1 MNYDY
6 KNLIA
11 RQMNGPIVQS
21 AMQAD
26 HELYKLNAL
35 PEWFEHRRTL
45 SLETAT
51 TEELDAIGAFLGIP
65 RPYCT
70 TGAHAAAFET
80 GIIDGLFAI
89 VNANTPEVH
98 VQERTEGIALV
109 LNDYQYTPS
118 QELLA
123 PPGAEEISRYA
134 DDDTYRLYIQNMAGL
149 RRSKSLMSLADMLYT
164 FNATGT
170 FEMEFQENGDIL
182 LLLDKQYKEYEPFLQ
197 VALDLVYNALPRI
210 GPIRLVEY
218 SQLIIDNSVRTQYAN
233 LVDPD
238 WLLWEDHGTAFIS
251 CKDKNKIKIQDDGLI
266 ENTDKPWI
274 YGDDGVGNKG
284 FGIGFHK
291 NTLYLDVIYGG
302 GEKVDG

>member
-6 KNLIA
+6 KTLIA

-21 AMQAD
+21 VMQAD
-26 HELYKLNAL
+26 HELYRLNDL

-70 TGAHAAAFET
+70 TGAYAVPFKT
-80 GIIDGLFAI
+80 RIIDGLLAI
-89 VNANTPEVH
+89 VDANTPYIH
-98 VQERTEGIALV
+98 VQERIEGVALV
-109 LNDYQYTPS
+109 LKEYQYTPN

-123 PPGAEEISRYA
+123 LPGTVEISRYA

-164 FNATGT
+164 FNDTGT

-182 LLLDKQYKEYEPFLQ
+182 LFLDEQYKEYEPFLQ
-197 VALDLVYNALPRI
+197 VALDLVYNALPHI

-218 SQLIIDNSVRTQYAN
+218 SQLVVDNTVRTQYAH

-238 WLLWEDHGTAFIS
+238 WLLWEDNGTAFVS
-251 CKDKNKIKIQDDGLI
+251 CINKNKIKLQDDGLI
-266 ENTDKPWI
+266 EGTDKTLI
-274 YGDDGVGNKG
+274 YGDNGVGQKG

>member
-1 MNYDY
+1 MDYAY

-11 RQMNGPIVQS
+11 KQMNGPIVQS
-21 AMQAD
+21 VMKAD
-26 HELYKLNAL
+26 HELYELNDL

-70 TGAHAAAFET
+70 TGAQAAAFET
-80 GIIDGLFAI
+80 GMIDGQLAI
-89 VNANTPEVH
+89 VNANKPEVH
-98 VQERTEGIALV
+98 VQERTEGLALV

-118 QELLA
+118 TETLA

-134 DDDTYRLYIQNMAGL
+134 DDDIYRLYIQNMAGL
-149 RRSKSLMSLADMLYT
+149 RRSRSLMSLADMLYT
-164 FNATGT
+164 FNETGT
-170 FEMEFQENGDIL
+170 FEMEFQENGDIM
-182 LLLDKQYKEYEPFLQ
+182 LLLDEKYKEYEPFLQ

-218 SQLIIDNSVRTQYAN
+218 AQLIIEETVRAQYAN

-238 WLLWEDHGTAFIS
+238 YLMWEGGGAAFIS
-251 CKDKNKIKIQDDGLI
+251 CADLNKIRIQDDGLI
-266 ENTDKPWI
+266 EGTDKPWV
-274 YGDDGVGNKG
+274 YGDDGVGHQG

-291 NTLYLDVIYGG
+291 NTLYLKVGG
-302 GEKVDG
+302 N